1 MQVSSFMAPAYAFFE
16 LIQYWRP
23 TSPNQRMLPCLS
35 IRHTRPMAAK
45 SLSKSLLK
53 RLDLL
58 ECCLACRLVV
68 RKSERGCA
76 RYRLDAMVLVG

>member
-1 MQVSSFMAPAYAFFE
+1 
-16 LIQYWRP
+16 
-23 TSPNQRMLPCLS
+23 
-35 IRHTRPMAAK
+35 MAAK

-58 ECCLACRLVV
+58 ECCLASRLVV